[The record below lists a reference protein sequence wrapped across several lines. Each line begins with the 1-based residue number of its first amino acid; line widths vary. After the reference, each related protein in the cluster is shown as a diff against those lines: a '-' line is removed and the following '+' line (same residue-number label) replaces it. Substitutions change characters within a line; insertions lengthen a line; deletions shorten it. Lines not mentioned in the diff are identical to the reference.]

1 VTSSFLRSAVG
12 ALFAL
17 AVLVPR
23 VAGAVDP
30 YEINVI
36 LPLTGTY
43 AFVGKGS
50 QAGLAGVEQVINA
63 SGGVNGRPIKFVVT
77 DDASSP
83 QNSVQIANALM
94 AKGVPVFFASSVQD
108 CGAIMP
114 LVKDGPVLYCLTPG
128 VHPAAGSY
136 VFSANVASDVTM
148 AVGIRYFHR
157 RGLHRL
163 AILAST
169 DASGQDQEHGVDDTL
184 ARPEYRDMM
193 VVAREHYAPPDV
205 SVSAQM
211 ARIKAAAP
219 QALLILT
226 VGTPLATALRAFGDS
241 GLDVPVFTSNGNST
255 YAQMKQYAA
264 FVPNNLLFPDQ
275 PEIVPEAV
283 RDRGV
288 REAAQLFTKT
298 LTAENVKPDAV
309 PANTWD
315 AAMLVV
321 SAVKKY
327 GTGITAA
334 QLRAYLAGLR
344 GFPGVMGRY
353 DFAAVPQRG
362 LTEQSVFV
370 VRWDA
375 QRDWWQA
382 VSGPAG
388 EAL

>member
-1 VTSSFLRSAVG
+1 MISSCLRIVVA

-17 AVLVPR
+17 ATLVPGP
-23 VAGAVDP
+23 AGAVDP

-43 AFVGKGS
+43 AFVGQGS
-50 QAGLAGVEQVINA
+50 QAGFAGVEQIVNA

-77 DDASSP
+77 DDASNP
-83 QNSVQIANALM
+83 RNTVQIANALI
-94 AKGVPVFFASSVQD
+94 AKGVPVFFASSVQN
-108 CGAIMP
+108 CSAIMP

-128 VHPAAGSY
+128 VHPAPGSY

-157 RGLHRL
+157 RGVRKL

-169 DASGQDQEHGVDDTL
+169 DASGQDQEHGIDDTL
-184 ARPEYRDMM
+184 ARPEYRDMTI
-193 VVAREHYAPPDV
+193 VAREHYAPPDV

-211 ARIKAAAP
+211 ARIKAANP
-219 QALLILT
+219 QALLFLT
-226 VGTPLATALRAFGDS
+226 VGTPLATALRAYVDS
-241 GLDVPVFTSNGNST
+241 GLDLPIFTSNGNST

-264 FVPNNLLFPDQ
+264 FLPPNLLFPDQ
-275 PEIVPEAV
+275 PQIVPEAV
-283 RDRGV
+283 RDRNV
-288 REAAQLFTKT
+288 REAALLFTKT
-298 LTAENVKPDAV
+298 LTAANVKPDAV

-321 SAVKKY
+321 SGLKKF
-327 GTGITAA
+327 GTGVTAS
-334 QLRAYLAGLR
+334 QMRGYIAGLK

-353 DFAAVPQRG
+353 DFVAVPQRG
-362 LTEQSVFV
+362 LGEQSVFV

-382 VSGPAG
+382 MSGPAG